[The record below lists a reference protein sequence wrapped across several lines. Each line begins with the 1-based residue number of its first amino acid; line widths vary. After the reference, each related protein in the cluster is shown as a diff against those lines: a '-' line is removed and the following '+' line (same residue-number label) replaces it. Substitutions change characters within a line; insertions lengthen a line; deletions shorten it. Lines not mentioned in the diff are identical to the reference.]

1 MPIEWIPLTDAES
14 LDALES
20 ASFSTPCLVFKHS
33 TRCNIS
39 TIAKLRLEDD
49 WDLDS
54 GSVKAY
60 YLDLLRYRPLS
71 NALAERYDVHHE
83 SPQVLLLQNGAWVY
97 DESHLGIRVEELKEA
112 LGLTR
117 A

>member
-14 LDALES
+14 LDALED

-33 TRCNIS
+33 TRCSIS
-39 TIAKLRLEDD
+39 EIAKLRLEDD
-49 WDLDS
+49 WDVDS

-60 YLDLLRYRPLS
+60 YLDLLRYRPIS
-71 NALAERYDVHHE
+71 NALAERYAVFHE
-83 SPQVLLLQNGAWVY
+83 SPQVLLLQNGECTY
-97 DESHLGIRVEELKEA
+97 DESHLGIRVDEIKEA
-112 LGLTR
+112 LGLPQ